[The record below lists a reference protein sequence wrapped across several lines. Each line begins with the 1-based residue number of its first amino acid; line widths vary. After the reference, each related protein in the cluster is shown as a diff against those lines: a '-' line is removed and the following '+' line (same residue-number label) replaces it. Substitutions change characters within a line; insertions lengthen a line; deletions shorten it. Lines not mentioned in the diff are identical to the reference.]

1 MMEQFFAGHQ
11 MFRSS
16 AKRDDF
22 TGKLILSLRSFM
34 ATRNKV
40 TESMEPCGT
49 PFS

>member
-1 MMEQFFAGHQ
+1 

-22 TGKLILSLRSFM
+22 TGNLILSLRSFM
-34 ATRNKV
+34 ATTNKV
-40 TESMEPCGT
+40 TGRVEPCDA